1 MNYQKHTLGI
11 LLALFF
17 WLSQS
22 AQASHIYSTEITYR
36 CIGGNQY
43 IVELEVFQDCGGL
56 PPATQLFINRQ
67 STSCGVNNN
76 VALPRISFVD
86 ATPICAG
93 GTATCGSGFGFYKCI
108 YSDTVSLAAC
118 SDWVISYSECCR
130 SGAIVS
136 IVDPTSTMYYSEITF
151 NNTTTCNNSP
161 EFTAPGCIYICNNTP
176 YVYTPNAYDLDGDSL
191 AFAMAPSLE
200 GSGNNVNYLAG
211 INATNPFGVGVP
223 ITFNPATG
231 TASFT
236 PNSIGTYIV
245 AFRVF
250 EYRNGV
256 LIGSSYKDLTVHVTS
271 CTNSAPTFTVSN
283 VQGGVF
289 EDNIF
294 YVEHPLLL
302 TFDIVSTDADAA
314 DILTFS
320 SDILSAVGTF
330 TTSGTNPATASF
342 SVAVGG
348 LVNPL
353 EFMVQITDN
362 HCYPTNTGS
371 QQFGFSVIRRP
382 CNASP
387 IQAIVEADSILTIC
401 PTCALGTVLDIDT
414 IYPPFTT
421 TYGSLSFDGIN
432 CILYQAGSNYQVQES
447 FWVYFGGNGG
457 AWMDSIWVDI
467 TTVSCVWAGD
477 ADTSKTVNNFDLLPL
492 GLGYGETGAVRANA
506 SLSYT
511 CQPALDFANSTPSTN
526 INYKHSDTDGNGV
539 VNMNDTMAIVLNWG
553 QVHLKNSSNF
563 TAPISI
569 IPFYVEPTTALA
581 GQTVQIPI
589 VLGDTA
595 VLADS
600 IYGVAFTINYDETM
614 TDTGSVWVGFNTSWL
629 GTINTDMMSIQ
640 KDFYNQ
646 GQIEVAIVRTDHTN
660 RDGSGQIGTLNL
672 TIKDDILKST
682 TQRLDLQIS
691 NVRIIT
697 NTETERTAN
706 TPLTG
711 VMVTII
717 NNTNNVENKDIQ
729 ISVFPNPAQSVLH
742 IQSNDAIQH
751 LKLSNIT
758 GQELHTETLN
768 GFATSISTQNLDNGM
783 YILQVQTERGWST
796 QKVQIRK

>member
-17 WLSQS
+17 WMSQT
-22 AQASHIYSTEITYR
+22 AQASHLFSTEITYR

-43 IVELEVFQDCGGL
+43 IIELETFQDCSGL
-56 PPATQLFINRQ
+56 PPAAQLFINRQ

-76 VALPRISFVD
+76 VALPLISFVD
-86 ATPICAG
+86 ATPICPG
-93 GTATCGSGFGFYKCI
+93 GTAACGSGYGFYQCI
-108 YSDTVSLAAC
+108 YSDTVNLAAC
-118 SDWVISYSECCR
+118 SDWVISYNNCCHNGTLVNL
-130 SGAIVS
+130 SNPS
-136 IVDPTSTMYYSEITF
+136 SSTIYSEVTF
-151 NNTTTCNNSP
+151 SNTTTCNNSP
-161 EFTAPGCIYICNNTP
+161 EFTAPGCVYICNNTP

-191 AFAMAPSLE
+191 VFTLVPAAQSN
-200 GSGNNVNYLAG
+200 STTVNYNISFSG
-211 INATNPFGVGVP
+211 VQPFGATLTT
-223 ITFNPATG
+223 INPATG
-231 TASFT
+231 VLSFT
-236 PNSIGTYIV
+236 PTALGSYFV
-245 AFRVF
+245 AFRVL

-256 LIGSSYKDLTVHVTS
+256 LIGTSYKDLTVHVNN
-271 CTNSAPTFTVSN
+271 CTNDAPTFTISN
-283 VQGGVF
+283 IQGGVL

-294 YVEHPLLL
+294 YVDGHASLS
-302 TFDIVSTDADAA
+302 FDILATDANLT

-320 SDILSAVGTF
+320 SDISTISGSFSTL
-330 TTSGTNPATASF
+330 GTNPTTASF
-342 SVAVGG
+342 SWNGSSTT
-348 LVNPL
+348 LQ
-353 EFMVQITDN
+353 EFSVQIVDN
-362 HCYPTNTGS
+362 QCYPQITGA
-371 QQFGFSVIRRP
+371 QDFGFAIIRRP
-382 CNASP
+382 CNPTP
-387 IQAIVEADSILTIC
+387 IQAIIEADSILSIC
-401 PTCALGTVLDIDT
+401 ATCALGAVLSIDT
-414 IYPPFTT
+414 IYPPLTT
-421 TYGSLSFDGIN
+421 TYGSLSLDNLSG

-447 FWVYFGGNGG
+447 FWIYFGGNGG

-553 QVHLKNSSNF
+553 QVHLKNIS
-563 TAPISI
+563 TAPLSA

-581 GQTVQIPI
+581 GQTMQIPI
-589 VLGDTA
+589 VLGDTSVA
-595 VLADS
+595 ADS
-600 IYGVAFTINYDETM
+600 IYGIAFTINYDETM

-646 GQIEVAIVRTDHTN
+646 GQIEIAVVRTDHTN
-660 RDGSGQIGTLNL
+660 RNGIGQIGTLNL
-672 TIKDDILKST
+672 TIKDDILKKSS

-691 NVRIIT
+691 NVRMIT
-697 NTETERTAN
+697 NIETERSAN

-711 VMVTII
+711 VMVTIV
-717 NNTNNVENKDIQ
+717 NNTNYVENKDIQ
-729 ISVFPNPAQSVLH
+729 INVFPNPAQSILH

-751 LKLSNIT
+751 IKLSSIT
-758 GQELHTETLN
+758 GQELHTEKLN
-768 GFATSISTQNLDNGM
+768 GFATSISTQNLENGM

-796 QKVQIRK
+796 QKIQVVK